1 MPGTKE
7 EGEEAV
13 KGGRTRE
20 CCTGSMSQATELA
33 QGWETTGREH
43 GNFPGQ
49 LGSCPLQV
57 PLSAGEP

>member
-1 MPGTKE
+1 MQGARE

-33 QGWETTGREH
+33 QGWEKTRREH
-43 GNFPGQ
+43 GNFLGQ
-49 LGSCPLQV
+49 LG
-57 PLSAGEP
+57 